1 MSDREG
7 DIPINTPIV
16 QSTTTTTT
24 TTTNNSN
31 NNNASGSSYPSRLDS
46 QHNLISGTSGSGSSR
61 NLKSKQ
67 SSNNMKWKWNN
78 KEKPLDRDLSKTKK
92 SSTRKE
98 SERKLKNSGVL
109 KKKNTVMDF
118 GDEENPDDNF
128 TEGLPIAEG
137 LGDDEQAPLSP
148 SMEPSHEVSTPRFET
163 LIDPDISLQEMEEK
177 MRQHKQHLEMEQQKS
192 QHQKS
197 EKKKSQMQLKK
208 RPVAKED
215 SETLD
220 TIISEEKKEVVFEVK
235 PYFSHSILQATMA
248 VFVVWNIFYFA
259 YRAGWTMNKND
270 AYTFSYSVLFL
281 IVEFVSF
288 LGSALHL
295 NNFTNPCTFILVVT
309 LEQILAKRRKKFPTI
324 MMYIC
329 TYKEPP
335 SIVSRTFRTC
345 IGMDYPS
352 ENMWVGL
359 LDDSINYRESR
370 GWAHLQ
376 SVEKNFLFALLQKA
390 VYAVHNIHP
399 PVAAM
404 NEDPHGILSDT
415 SARIETSTKE
425 VIESEVQWFIEYF
438 LLNSWF
444 GINTEEPREA
454 DDAEKTLIAK
464 LRDDTFSPYRT
475 FSTSERDKIYNFSTE
490 SLQSLWHGSAFYR
503 PLIRSVLLKKDYV
516 RNFVKE
522 LNDSHRLRFLNTEAL
537 AMAQYQVL
545 MMGRQEVPFDD
556 ISAGNIRIDFE
567 ACGSV
572 VSPKCTYLRRRKPPI
587 PHNKA
592 GNINNALFNESTKKD
607 YEFIGLLDA
616 DQQPHPDFLKRVLP
630 YFYTDDG
637 HELAF
642 VQTPQFFSNIYPV
655 DDPLGHRN
663 MEFYGPVMEG
673 RSANGACP
681 FVGTNAVFRR
691 QPLYDIGGIMYNSV
705 TEDMYTGMKLQVSG
719 YKSWYHN
726 EVLVVGTAPV
736 DIKETLEQRKRWAQ
750 GAVEIFSLTPWG
762 YIRSK
767 LGWRKMLYNLDSCI
781 YPFLSPTAFF
791 YGISPLIMSLWTV
804 PIVVKD
810 PIIFILVGMIPV
822 MVLPRVIQYMI
833 LRARRPYEAG
843 KSGPSLWVEA
853 TDLWRAEQTFFAFA
867 GTYISAW
874 KAGSASI
881 VRLLKHRRISRH
893 KLAMWNWKRD
903 FAKKPTIVEGFRQTH
918 HATEDGVIAE
928 VASKSKA
935 EQSFRTSNK
944 ESDTIKNSRL
954 FLANLLLFALNIVAM
969 LSAFL
974 RFNCF
979 QNDMWLLIVVAGF
992 AFSTCWHLW
1001 SFIPMALRQSE
1012 KQWPYASSFHAHN
1025 IVIFVILG
1033 FLVLLFLDVRKMSIM
1048 AYNGGAVIV
1057 MTGKNCVAI
1066 ATDLRFGIQHQTISN
1081 NHPKV
1086 YRINDKCFVG
1096 ISGLVTDAQTL
1107 FGPYFTEPVI
1117 CGLDE
1122 NDKPFI
1128 SGMDLIGAPVLTNDF
1143 LLVGTMTPAMYGLCE
1158 TLYKPDMN
1166 EEELFET
1173 ISQCMLSS
1181 LERDA
1186 MSGWGAEV
1194 TV

>member
-1 MSDREG
+1 MEHHHNSNRHSYDAG
-7 DIPINTPIV
+7 DIPIPVNNSSS
-16 QSTTTTTT
+16 STTTTTT
-24 TTTNNSN
+24 TTASSSNHPSSLN
-31 NNNASGSSYPSRLDS
+31 NNPSS
-46 QHNLISGTSGSGSSR
+46 HNLISGLSGAGSSR
-61 NLKSKQ
+61 NLKPKP
-67 SSNNMKWKWNN
+67 SSNNLKWKWNN
-78 KEKPLDRDLSKTKK
+78 KEKPLDRDLANKK
-92 SSTRKE
+92 KNLADRKE
-98 SERKLKNSGVL
+98 SVRKIKGSGGAL

-118 GDEENPDDNF
+118 GEDDGHQEDGNI
-128 TEGLPIAEG
+128 TEGLPITEG
-137 LGDDEQAPLSP
+137 VEQDNDVGPSSRDDPISP
-148 SMEPSHEVSTPRFET
+148 SMDPTQAQPRFET
-163 LIDPDISLQEMEEK
+163 LIDPDLSPAEMEEK
-177 MRQHKQHLEMEQQKS
+177 MRQHKQYLEQQKERDLHHS
-192 QHQKS
+192 QQQ
-197 EKKKSQMQLKK
+197 KKKQSQLQLNSKK
-208 RPVAKED
+208 NKTVPKED
-215 SETLD
+215 SETLE
-220 TIISEEKKEVVFEVK
+220 TIIGEEKKEVVFEVK
-235 PYFSHSILQATMA
+235 PYFSHAILQATMA
-248 VFVVWNIFYFA
+248 VFVIWNVFYFA
-259 YRAGWTMNKND
+259 YRAGWTINNND
-270 AYTFSYSVLFL
+270 VYTLTYSILFL
-281 IVEFVSF
+281 VVEFVSF

-309 LEQILAKRRKKFPTI
+309 LEQILAKRRKQFPTI
-324 MMYIC
+324 MMYIT

-335 SIVSRTFRTC
+335 SIVSRTFRTA
-345 IGMDYPS
+345 ISMDYPS
-352 ENMWVGL
+352 DNLWIGL
-359 LDDSINYRESR
+359 LDDSINFRESR

-376 SVEKNFLFALLQKA
+376 SVEKNFLYVLLQKA
-390 VYAVHNIHP
+390 VYSVHNIRP
-399 PVAAM
+399 PVTKAG
-404 NEDPHGILSDT
+404 EDPHGILNET
-415 SARIETSTKE
+415 SSRIESSTKE

-444 GINTEEPREA
+444 GIAQEESKEA
-454 DDAEKTLIAK
+454 DETEKLLIAK
-464 LRDDTFSPYRT
+464 LREDSFSPYRT
-475 FSTSERDKIYNFSTE
+475 FSEQERQAVNNFSIE
-490 SLQSLWHGSAFYR
+490 ALQSLWHGSAFYR
-503 PLIRSVLLKKDYV
+503 PLIRSILMKKDYV
-516 RNFVKE
+516 INFIKE
-522 LNDSHRLRFLNTEAL
+522 LNNQQRLRFLNTEAL
-537 AMAQYQVL
+537 AMAQYQVY

-556 ISAGNIRIDFE
+556 ISAGNVRIDFE
-567 ACGSV
+567 PCGTV
-572 VSPKCTYLRRRKPPI
+572 VSPRCTYIRRRKPPI

-592 GNINNALFNESTKKD
+592 GNINNALFNESTKAD
-607 YEFIGLLDA
+607 YEFLGLLDA

-630 YFYTDDG
+630 YFYSDEG

-705 TEDMYTGMKLQVSG
+705 TEDMYTGMKLQVTG

-762 YIRSK
+762 YIRQK

-791 YGISPLIMSLWTV
+791 YGISPLIMSIWTV

-822 MVLPRVIQYMI
+822 MILPRVIQYMI

-874 KAGSASI
+874 KAGSGSI
-881 VRLLKHRRISRH
+881 VKLLKNRRISRH

-903 FAKKPTIVEGFRQTH
+903 FVKKPVIVEGFRQSRL
-918 HATEDGVIAE
+918 ANLDGNVE
-928 VASKSKA
+928 ETGKSRKA
-935 EQSFRTSNK
+935 EQSFRSSNK

-954 FLANLLLFALNIVAM
+954 FLANIILFLLNIVAM
-969 LSAFL
+969 VLTFL

-1012 KQWPYASSFHAHN
+1012 KQWPYASSYHAHN

-1033 FLVLLFLDVRKMSIM
+1033 FLVVLFV
-1048 AYNGGAVIV
+1048 
-1057 MTGKNCVAI
+1057 
-1066 ATDLRFGIQHQTISN
+1066 
-1081 NHPKV
+1081 KV
-1086 YRINDKCFVG
+1086 KICIPRVG
-1096 ISGLVTDAQTL
+1096 
-1107 FGPYFTEPVI
+1107 
-1117 CGLDE
+1117 
-1122 NDKPFI
+1122 
-1128 SGMDLIGAPVLTNDF
+1128 
-1143 LLVGTMTPAMYGLCE
+1143 
-1158 TLYKPDMN
+1158 
-1166 EEELFET
+1166 
-1173 ISQCMLSS
+1173 
-1181 LERDA
+1181 
-1186 MSGWGAEV
+1186 
-1194 TV
+1194 